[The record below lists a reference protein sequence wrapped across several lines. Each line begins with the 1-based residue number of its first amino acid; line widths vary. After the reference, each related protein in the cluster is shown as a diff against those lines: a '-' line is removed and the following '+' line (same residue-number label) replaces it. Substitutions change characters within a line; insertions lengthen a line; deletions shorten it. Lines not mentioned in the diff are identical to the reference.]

1 MSRDYKPTP
10 ERTKTAKKGNPFLT
24 GLLIGFLLGV
34 AASLS
39 VVMFV
44 KGGDSPFAS
53 KSNTAITKHEAEK
66 TKDTS
71 KIGSEEAGA
80 DTSALP
86 TAENPKPADAN
97 AGSNA
102 PASKEDKTRFDFYT
116 ILPGSESKVSKEEES
131 KLKEGA
137 QQPVVPKNYFLQVGA
152 FQTSEEADNM
162 KAKLALQGFEALVQ
176 TAIIPD
182 KGVWHRVRVG
192 PLKDLEQINKTKSD
206 LLSNGFK
213 ADLIKVNSENQ
224 Q

>member
-10 ERTKTAKKGNPFLT
+10 ERAKTAKNGNPFLT

-53 KSNTAITKHEAEK
+53 KSNTAATKLEAEIIKDANK
-66 TKDTS
+66 TGS
-71 KIGSEEAGA
+71 KEADA
-80 DTSALP
+80 DISALP
-86 TAENPKPADAN
+86 TDENPKPADPNVAN
-97 AGSNA
+97 
-102 PASKEDKTRFDFYT
+102 KEDKARFDFYT
-116 ILPGSESKVSKEEES
+116 ILPGSESKVSKEEQS
-131 KLKEGA
+131 KLNENT
-137 QQPVVPKNYFLQVGA
+137 QEPVIQKSYFLQVGA

-176 TAIIPD
+176 TATIPD

-192 PLKDLEQINKTKSD
+192 PLKDLDQINKTKSD
-206 LLSNGFK
+206 LLSNGFR

-224 Q
+224 